1 MKGIHGHKPGSYK
14 ITQKYKPGSYKYHG
28 IFSILYNDIDLCDIQ
43 LYQDTNMY
51 NLYIM
56 DFPITVPIC
65 EESENQKEHL
75 SLH

>member
-1 MKGIHGHKPGSYK
+1 MGIHGHKPGSYK
-14 ITQKYKPGSYKYHG
+14 ITQNYKPGSYKYHG
-28 IFSILYNDIDLCDIQ
+28 IFSILYNDIDLCDIH

-56 DFPITVPIC
+56 YFPITVPIC
-65 EESENQKEHL
+65 KESENHKEHL